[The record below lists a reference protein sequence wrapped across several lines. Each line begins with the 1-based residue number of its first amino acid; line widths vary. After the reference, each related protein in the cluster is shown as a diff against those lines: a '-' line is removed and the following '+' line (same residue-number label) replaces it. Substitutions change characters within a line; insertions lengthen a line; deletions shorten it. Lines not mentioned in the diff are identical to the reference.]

1 MGINSLA
8 TTGISGG
15 PKISKFKERIIR
27 TWSTWTTTPMPATKN
42 WISLAYNGNT
52 FFASDS
58 STTYAVTSPD
68 AINWTV
74 RTGPGTL
81 GAQISG
87 GNNQF
92 TGCVYNSSVA
102 YSSPDGITWTTR
114 SLPSSNYWFLTSYAY
129 DRWFAIGTNTAYSQ
143 DVGAYSTNGGA
154 TWTALTMPTG
164 YNTFGSPVIY
174 SNGIYM
180 TNATNYNYVMTSTN
194 GTTWTLRTTVLPSGS
209 NIWITPAVD
218 DKGMIFIPTR
228 GTLGATSTDGGLT
241 WTSRTQLSGQWGDCA
256 WGNGGWTIVGYTD
269 VYTLTSPDAITWTQR
284 TQPDFY
290 YGSYT
295 TYGNNIMAHIP
306 YGLGS
311 ICISRV

>member
-42 WISLAYNGNT
+42 WVSLAYNGNT
-52 FFASDS
+52 FFASDA
-58 STTYAVTSPD
+58 STTYAATSPD

-81 GAQISG
+81 GAAISG

-92 TGCVYNSSVA
+92 TGCVYNSSTA

-164 YNTFGSPVIY
+164 YNTFGTIVIY

-180 TNATNYNYVMTSTN
+180 TNAANYNYVMTSTN
-194 GTTWTLRTTVLPSGS
+194 GTTWTLRTAVLPSGS
-209 NIWITPAVD
+209 NTWLRPDID

-228 GTLGATSTDGGLT
+228 GTIGATSTDGGLT
-241 WTSRTQLSGQWGDCA
+241 WTSRTQLAGSYDGTA
-256 WGNGGWTIVGYTD
+256 WGNGAWATTGYTD
-269 VYTLTSPDAITWTQR
+269 VYAASSPDAITWTQR

-290 YGSYT
+290 YGWSHI
-295 TYGNNIMAHIP
+295 YGNNTMAHLG
-306 YGLGS
+306 YGVGN